1 MDIAQATRLARAM
14 VCEWGMTEA
23 LGLVAYGERSDAGQ
37 YLGQSSSEKNYSEE
51 TSKAIDAEVKKMIDE
66 AYTLA
71 KKLVIENRDKLEL
84 MTEMLLEFETLDQ
97 EDVKA
102 IMEGSFTKEGK
113 KERMKKQEEALKRT
127 PPPAPKLPS
136 VDSTDITPQQA

>member
-1 MDIAQATRLARAM
+1 MKLILWQ
-14 VCEWGMTEA
+14 
-23 LGLVAYGERSDAGQ
+23 
-37 YLGQSSSEKNYSEE
+37 
-51 TSKAIDAEVKKMIDE
+51 
-66 AYTLA
+66 